1 MTKEDGN
8 KRFPFLLNGD
18 KLSAD
23 NEKET
28 ARSLLQIGYE
38 AKVIQ
43 RKPDDYRLF
52 SVKEGKSYKPEDYV
66 NLEEDSN
73 FIAEPVAPTP
83 VAGKP

>member
-8 KRFPFLLNGD
+8 KGYPFTLNGD
-18 KLSAD
+18 KLFAD
-23 NEKET
+23 NEKDT
-28 ARSLLQIGYE
+28 AQSLLQIGYE

-52 SVKEGKSYKPEDYV
+52 SIKEGKSYKPEDYV
-66 NLEEDSN
+66 NLEEDNN

-83 VAGKP
+83 VAGKQ